1 MDLDR
6 LATALE
12 IFGSLAPGHMPT
24 HHVQMVLFVST
35 GGPSGVTYGQIEARF
50 CLSNASASRSVNA
63 LSTDA
68 RHRKSALGLVEVF
81 RDVEEGR
88 RYRVR
93 LTAKGQA
100 LIRSI
105 EQL

>member
-12 IFGSLAPGHMPT
+12 IFGSLAPGHLPT
-24 HHVQMVLFVST
+24 HHVQMVLFIST
-35 GGPSGVTYGQIEARF
+35 GGTQGVTYAAIESRF
-50 CLSNASASRSVNA
+50 SLSNASASRSVNA
-63 LSTDA
+63 LSDGA
-68 RHRKSALGLVEVF
+68 RHRKSALGLVEIF
-81 RDVEEGR
+81 RDVDEGR

-100 LIRSI
+100 LLRSI

>member
-24 HHVQMVLFVST
+24 HHVQMVLFIGT
-35 GGPSGVTYGQIEARF
+35 GGPAGVTYAAIEGRF
-50 CLSNASASRSVNA
+50 GLSNASASRSVNA
-63 LSTDA
+63 LSDGA
-68 RHRKSALGLVEVF
+68 RHRKSALGLVEIF